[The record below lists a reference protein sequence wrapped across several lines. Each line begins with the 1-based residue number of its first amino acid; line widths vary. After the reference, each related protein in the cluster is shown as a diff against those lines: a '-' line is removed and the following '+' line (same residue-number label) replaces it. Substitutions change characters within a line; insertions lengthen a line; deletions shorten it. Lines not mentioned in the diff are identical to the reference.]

1 MSLYCNL
8 WLLSVEGETMRAGRS
23 LSALRIFL
31 VCSTLG
37 IAACHVT
44 LISEYD
50 DVFDQE
56 VTNTQKEVDALFQK
70 IINNPDNA
78 RPGIS
83 LETYASNKDSYAK
96 IHTELDALFV
106 RASAHQHNEGSLD
119 SVNKITHSFSLAE
132 GGHKDR
138 PSINIEAARGE
149 LMIMN
154 QEFTALMREE
164 LLKKQ
169 TGDGGK

>member
-1 MSLYCNL
+1 
-8 WLLSVEGETMRAGRS
+8 MRAGRS

-56 VTNTQKEVDALFQK
+56 VTSTQKDVDALFQK
-70 IINNPDNA
+70 IMANPSTAQPDMSA
-78 RPGIS
+78 
-83 LETYASNKDSYAK
+83 ETYAADKDSYAK
-96 IHTELDALFV
+96 IHTELDGLLV
-106 RASAHQHNEGSLD
+106 RAQAHQHNEGTIS
-119 SVNKITHSFSLAE
+119 SVSKIIHSFSLVE
-132 GGHKDR
+132 NDHKNR
-138 PSINIEAARGE
+138 SSIRIEAARGE
-149 LMIMN
+149 LTIMN

-169 TGDGGK
+169 AGSEGK